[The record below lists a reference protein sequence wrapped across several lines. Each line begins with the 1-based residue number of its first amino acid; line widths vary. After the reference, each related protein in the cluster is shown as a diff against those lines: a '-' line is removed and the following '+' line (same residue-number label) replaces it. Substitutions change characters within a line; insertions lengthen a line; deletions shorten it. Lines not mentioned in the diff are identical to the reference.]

1 VPPRDCAKLRNSSL
15 IAPAARTRSPFFESL
30 EEGGTSG
37 TGWAAPQTLPPLA
50 TRPAARPLDRATAIL
65 DAWAARAYSRNCPK
79 RPLCPLPPREIP
91 SRHKP
96 TISPEIGHFA
106 RV

>member
-1 VPPRDCAKLRNSSL
+1 M
-15 IAPAARTRSPFFESL
+15 
-30 EEGGTSG
+30 
-37 TGWAAPQTLPPLA
+37 
-50 TRPAARPLDRATAIL
+50 ATAGWQPRANPAT
-65 DAWAARAYSRNCPK
+65 DAWVRRLLRVSAEGFEPTRALGRHTFRPNTADMANIDFSAPRNCPK